1 MTDIPEMDTAQLLDL
16 LGTTASRLESDD
28 LPGLAKM
35 HGWALAL
42 AQADGP
48 VQAQA
53 TTLGAQLEAL
63 ILGAVDDAETA
74 LAEVRAAVAELTGEC
89 DDSDPTPTDESSAE
103 PNAIAQPPQS
113 ADTES
118 AGPPPHSPAGRICA
132 ALRKVGPTDLPEL
145 AELHSQCQALAEKT
159 RRGRTIRTAR
169 SVQSGRGCTREHHPR
184 YGG

>member
-53 TTLGAQLEAL
+53 TTLSAQLEAL

-118 AGPPPHSPAGRICA
+118 AGPHRTAPPGASAPRCVRSGRPIFLNWLNCTRNARPSP
-132 ALRKVGPTDLPEL
+132 KN
-145 AELHSQCQALAEKT
+145 